1 MYLKLFLI
9 SEEENM
15 TDLAALESKNMFIIG
30 RSILLRYVEY
40 YKRLEN
46 DYLLSNFYAGAVEIY
61 EVWLFYLMNVFLPVP
76 YGDEEVEIFR
86 KCF

>member
-9 SEEENM
+9 SEDENT
-15 TDLAALESKNMFIIG
+15 TDLAAFESKNMFIIG
-30 RSILLRYVEY
+30 RLILLRYVEY

-46 DYLLSNFYAGAVEIY
+46 DYLLSKFYAGAVANDQ
-61 EVWLFYLMNVFLPVP
+61 VWLFHLMNVLLPVP